1 MYQFG
6 GDEDPKGRGDFIITI
21 SPPRLR
27 LKFCNSDTYV
37 YCDIDPHLYLVV
49 AMVIVLLQIHN
60 VCLVAALIMI
70 HSYHGSTLYVW
81 WLHLS

>member
-6 GDEDPKGRGDFIITI
+6 DDEDLGARGDFIIII

-27 LKFCNSDTYV
+27 LEFCKSDTYV

-49 AMVIVLLQIHN
+49 AMIIV
-60 VCLVAALIMI
+60 
-70 HSYHGSTLYVW
+70 
-81 WLHLS
+81 